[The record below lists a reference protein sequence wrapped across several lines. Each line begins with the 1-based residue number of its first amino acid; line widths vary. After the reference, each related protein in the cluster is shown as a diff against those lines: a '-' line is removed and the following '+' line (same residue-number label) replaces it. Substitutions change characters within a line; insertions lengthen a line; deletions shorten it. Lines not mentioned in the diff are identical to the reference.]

1 MIIELVHNL
10 FDNSCM
16 NKRVKK
22 NKAEKSRGR
31 IMMKALVFLY
41 IYLAQKYSHTKSGC
55 FNQIMKLE
63 S

>member
-22 NKAEKSRGR
+22 NEKSRGR
-31 IMMKALVFLY
+31 IMMKALVVLY